1 MPTARSC
8 GQSANSREFSRPPP
22 SPGIPTILP
31 SCQAE
36 ASSNWIGG
44 TGARH
49 GRPMEPKFRE
59 SCPCFKENGRPTAA
73 RNSENVF
80 PSLGGIREYVPAP
93 DEVPMVW
100 IRRLLGCSPAS
111 EVRLQGSF
119 AFLEI
124 PRITAPA
131 PGLRIGPHHLPT
143 GSVCPLGSSLRR
155 RQNATKLDT
164 GEPVARQVG

>member
-59 SCPCFKENGRPTAA
+59 SCPCFKENGRPTATAA
-73 RNSENVF
+73 RNSECF
-80 PSLGGIREYVPAP
+80 PLAGRNPRICGPAP

-119 AFLEI
+119 AFLETSALARTY
-124 PRITAPA
+124 PPLLAKND
-131 PGLRIGPHHLPT
+131 PGILI
-143 GSVCPLGSSLRR
+143 
-155 RQNATKLDT
+155 
-164 GEPVARQVG
+164 